1 MADAHARGAILKWL
15 PDFLFRSDGSRLAYI
30 GKAWLLALLPS
41 IALSMLANA
50 LSPVLAPGQAGPDI
64 AADTPTLF
72 VLLVFVGPV
81 LESIIM
87 GGALLALM
95 RWLSPAH
102 AVVASAVLWGAAH
115 SLASPIWGLVV
126 WWPFLILSA
135 VFLTWR
141 GGGFWLGVAM
151 ATAVHGL
158 QNATAGVAL
167 LAGLG

>member
-1 MADAHARGAILKWL
+1 MESPFARGRVLRWL
-15 PDFLFRSDGSRLAYI
+15 PDFLFRSDDNRLAYI
-30 GKAWLLALLPS
+30 VKAWLLALLPS
-41 IALSMLANA
+41 VALSLLANA
-50 LSPVLAPGQAGPDI
+50 LSSAVAPGQAGPEI
-64 AADTPTLF
+64 EVSTPALF
-72 VLLVFVGPV
+72 VLLVFVGPL

-87 GGALLALM
+87 GGVLLALT
-95 RWLSPAH
+95 RWVSPAR
-102 AVVASAVLWGAAH
+102 AIVASAVLWGVAH

-126 WWPFLILSA
+126 WWPFLVLSA